1 MLPLLAVSAWLATGA
16 VTADGWGKHGRIASS
31 ITSATTP

>member
-16 VTADGWGKHGRIASS
+16 VTVDGCGRKGKIASS
-31 ITSATTP
+31 ITSATTA